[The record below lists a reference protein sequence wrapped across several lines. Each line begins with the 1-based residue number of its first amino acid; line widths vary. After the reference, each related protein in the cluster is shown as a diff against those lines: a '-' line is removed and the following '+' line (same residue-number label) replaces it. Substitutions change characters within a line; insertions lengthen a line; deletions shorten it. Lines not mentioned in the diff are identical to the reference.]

1 MTAAVVPAPE
11 TGPFAHFLADMHS
24 GDWIQA
30 GLLGIAIVA
39 LLYTASTLKEQARAR
54 DFENYLALK
63 ERFSDAWR
71 QFESAASDKKEFEFI
86 ELMNLFEGTCHLY
99 VKKVVRGASREMIRE
114 YLRDMLPPIFGLD
127 EARAMIDRAFSSP
140 DNFLYIRK
148 FARSENLPSV
158 PQQ

>member
-1 MTAAVVPAPE
+1 MTIAAAAAPAA
-11 TGPFAHFLADMHS
+11 GPLAQFLADMHS

-30 GLLGIAIVA
+30 GLLLIAVLA

-54 DFENYLALK
+54 DFENYLSLK

-71 QFESAASDKKEFEFI
+71 RFDAAAQDKKEFEFI
-86 ELMNLFEGTCHLY
+86 ELMNLFEATCHLY
-99 VKKVVRGASREMIRE
+99 VKNVVRGTTREMIRE
-114 YLRDMLPPIFGLD
+114 YLCDLLPPIFALD
-127 EARAMIDRAFSSP
+127 ESRGMIDRVFSNP

-148 FARSENLPSV
+148 FARIENLAGV